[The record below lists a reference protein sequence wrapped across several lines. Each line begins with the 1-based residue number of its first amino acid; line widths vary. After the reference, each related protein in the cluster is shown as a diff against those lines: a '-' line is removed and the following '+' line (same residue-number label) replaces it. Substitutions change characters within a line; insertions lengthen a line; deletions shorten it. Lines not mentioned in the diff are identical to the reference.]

1 MNKLQEITTD
11 IELWH
16 YIAES
21 LIKQNA
27 KSVNV
32 LEDEDGSHY
41 LSDICMYRAVDENGN
56 VSKCAVGWI
65 INDYYYDE
73 SIEEKPVADNAV
85 LEVVRKSLPNY
96 KIEQQQVAML
106 QLAQKIHDQIEPVMW
121 NYAFSVCRE
130 ICFNRSSFNGPSIY
144 ESDYTERIYTLIKA
158 AYATINHGYGDNLFP
173 PYIIDEE

>member
-1 MNKLQEITTD
+1 MSNLQEITTD

-27 KSVNV
+27 KSVNL

-56 VSKCAVGWI
+56 TSKCAVGWI
-65 INDYYYDE
+65 INDIYYDE

-85 LEVVRKSLPNY
+85 LEVVRKSLPNF
-96 KIEQQQVAML
+96 KIEQQQVTML
-106 QLAQKIHDQIEPVMW
+106 QLAQKIHDQIEPDMW

-130 ICFNRSSFNGPSIY
+130 ICFSRSSFNGPGVY
-144 ESDYTERIYTLIKA
+144 ESDYVERIYTLIKA
-158 AYATINHGYGDNLFP
+158 SHKIINGGYGDNLFP